1 MAGETGTESLSC
13 PSSGNITNWDKC
25 TTLSNGFL
33 MINEATRG
41 DFVGHT
47 YWKSGCSAITA
58 RLGFLRA
65 GASTWAGWR
74 SMGSGLEYYNSW
86 SGLSNGCYPTNGLL
100 NTNGG
105 ATYQTPAADAC

>member
-1 MAGETGTESLSC
+1 MRRLAAAQG
-13 PSSGNITNWDKC
+13 
-25 TTLSNGFL
+25 TTLSHGVL
-33 MINEATRG
+33 MINETTHS
-41 DFVGHT
+41 DLVGIT
-47 YWKSGCSAITA
+47 YWKSGSAITA

-65 GASTWAGWR
+65 GTNTWAGWR
-74 SMGSGLEYYNSW
+74 SMSAGLEYYNSW